1 MATTAQTWRR
11 LSDEFAPT
19 ARTRGTKPAAPT
31 PPGTKPPAPK
41 PPQVN
46 EQAFEYGGTWLD
58 HAQERVRQAA
68 MAGAPFEVA
77 ERIKARLHWSDESLA
92 KFIRLSVKTLQ
103 RHRAN
108 GNPLG
113 PDAAEK
119 IVELAELFALGGS
132 TFGDTERFL
141 GWLQLPNL
149 ALGEATPES
158 LLFDAMGRRLL
169 KEEIARIEF
178 GVWA

>member
-1 MATTAQTWRR
+1 MNNEAQTWRR
-11 LSDEFAPT
+11 LTEEFAPK
-19 ARTRGTKPAAPT
+19 ARTRGSKTTAA
-31 PPGTKPPAPK
+31 KPPAAG
-41 PPQVN
+41 PPQVH

-77 ERIKARLHWSDESLA
+77 EGIKARLHWSDESLA

-103 RHRAN
+103 RQRAN

-119 IVELAELFALGGS
+119 IVELAELFAMGRS

-141 GWLQLPNL
+141 GWLRSPNL
-149 ALGEATPES
+149 ALGDATPES
-158 LLFDAMGRRLL
+158 LVFDAMGRRLL

-178 GVWA
+178 GVWV